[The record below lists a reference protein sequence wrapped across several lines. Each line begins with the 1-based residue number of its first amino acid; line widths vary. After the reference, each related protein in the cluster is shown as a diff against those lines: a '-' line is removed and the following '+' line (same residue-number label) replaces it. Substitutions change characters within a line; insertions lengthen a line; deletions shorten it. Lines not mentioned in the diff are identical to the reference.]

1 MKSLKKLGVDF
12 LGIDDQL
19 ETPTILFPK
28 LKKLWFK
35 RMVKWEDWEGVEGQ
49 SEGEDS
55 EIKLMPSLSTLKI
68 KSCPNLK
75 AVPDF
80 LWKTP
85 LQKLVISECENILQ
99 GCETASGREWDK
111 VSHIPNIKI
120 NYKFVQK
127 DGVRMEPETTEIS

>member
-1 MKSLKKLGVDF
+1 M
-12 LGIDDQL
+12 GIDDQL

-28 LKKLWFK
+28 LKKLCFES
-35 RMVKWEDWEGVEGQ
+35 MVKWEDWEGVEGHR
-49 SEGEDS
+49 EGEDS
-55 EIKLMPSLSTLKI
+55 EIKLMPSLSTLRI
-68 KSCPNLK
+68 KLCPNLK

-85 LQKLVISECENILQ
+85 LQKLVISKCENILQ

-120 NYKFVQK
+120 NSKFVQK